1 MKVNKFDKSKKV
13 PLVSFADIESRFL
26 NSINYKNLWI
36 EAFFIFSMVWTFGYI
51 LKPHVLKEFNRLIKR
66 KISGNIEEIATVAQ
80 LRSKLRNEQN
90 MKRYQEF
97 EPSPDFKELA
107 RPPYFMLPFPQ
118 EHSVFDIVFDLET
131 NSWTTWESVK
141 DEFPK
146 SQDNELKKK
155 SSFYNIFIQS
165 EESIKYSYVIS
176 ANILSN
182 KSILLI
188 GPTG

>member
-1 MKVNKFDKSKKV
+1 LLKIKIVGNKDE
-13 PLVSFADIESRFL
+13 L
-26 NSINYKNLWI
+26 
-36 EAFFIFSMVWTFGYI
+36 
-51 LKPHVLKEFNRLIKR
+51 
-66 KISGNIEEIATVAQ
+66 ATVAQ
-80 LRSKLRNEQN
+80 LKSKLRNEQI
-90 MKRYQEF
+90 KRYQEF
-97 EPSPDFKELA
+97 EPSPDFKELP
-107 RPPYFMLPFPQ
+107 RPPYFLLPFPQ
-118 EHSVFDIVFDLET
+118 ENSVFDIVFDLEA

-146 SQDNELKKK
+146 PQENEFRKK
-155 SSFYNIFIQS
+155 SSFFNVFIPS